1 MLVQAIYLLTC
12 RPTKRVSYVR
22 QSSSDKFGLGLDIS
36 IQKQLKCV
44 LQGFPFFSLKNYIVP
59 LVFLVSQTGNRRF
72 LLSRY

>member
-44 LQGFPFFSLKNYIVP
+44 LQGFPFSL
-59 LVFLVSQTGNRRF
+59 
-72 LLSRY
+72 